1 MIIEIP
7 QMGVVKKQ
15 NIDLDKDVS
24 IIYGYNNS
32 GKTTILKAIN
42 HRFYSIT
49 MEKFLLGEK
58 CESAVYIPTN
68 RINLSNIKTET
79 VLLKDIEEFINYQKD
94 IYKDYGLHLKKLRD
108 EYMYSEIIKN
118 YIGKTIEKIFGV
130 DISAY
135 SNRLS
140 DGIENVINI
149 YLSIIWPMI
158 WDIELSVMS
167 EKQFKNVIS
176 EKQLIILIDEI
187 EMFLHVNI
195 QSKLIKSLKEDFKNC
210 KFVLTTHS
218 PLLLTRY
225 KEANILNIEKGIL
238 ETVNENL
245 YYEDLDAVYEFMF
258 QVEEIPAEIKEDIN
272 YLGDIIMRPRNFDL
286 KKINSIAHKLELEY
300 PNLSRRYNKLVLKA
314 QTIGERNDWN

>member
-1 MIIEIP
+1 
-7 QMGVVKKQ
+7 
-15 NIDLDKDVS
+15 
-24 IIYGYNNS
+24 
-32 GKTTILKAIN
+32 
-42 HRFYSIT
+42 
-49 MEKFLLGEK
+49 
-58 CESAVYIPTN
+58 
-68 RINLSNIKTET
+68 
-79 VLLKDIEEFINYQKD
+79 
-94 IYKDYGLHLKKLRD
+94 
-108 EYMYSEIIKN
+108 
-118 YIGKTIEKIFGV
+118 
-130 DISAY
+130 
-135 SNRLS
+135 
-140 DGIENVINI
+140 
-149 YLSIIWPMI
+149 MI